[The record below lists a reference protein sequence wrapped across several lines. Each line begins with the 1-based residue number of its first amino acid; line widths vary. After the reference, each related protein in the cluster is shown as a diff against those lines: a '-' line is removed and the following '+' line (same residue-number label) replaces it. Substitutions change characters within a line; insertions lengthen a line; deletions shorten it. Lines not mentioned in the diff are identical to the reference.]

1 MRWTEENCK
10 KLVKKIDLAETNE
23 VLNTKALAKYFG
35 VSNQA
40 IGKKV
45 WELRQAGRLPKVD
58 KSLQI
63 DAYRRPYTSRELR
76 FIIGAI
82 NAGQT
87 CSQVAE
93 LLDRTYAGIN
103 RQVCNLIRTGQ
114 LAPRTTSWSP
124 EQDDLIMSTI
134 KLDAN
139 GCVDNYPELANAL
152 DRSYVVIQRR
162 IYRLRKLGKLPPV
175 TGPSIRGLEACR
187 RSHQRIF
194 AKASRGGVLNG

>member
-63 DAYRRPYTSRELR
+63 DAYQRPYTSRELR

-87 CSQVAE
+87 CNQVAE

-124 EQDDLIMSTI
+124 EQDELIMSTV

-139 GCVDNYPELANAL
+139 GCVDNYPELASAL

-162 IYRLRKLGKLPPV
+162 IYRLRKLGKLPSV

-194 AKASRGGVLNG
+194 AKGSRGGAY